1 MELEVEDDDDNEEY
15 IDINESRITYGG
27 DDNLLD
33 KTNLQGDHMDEAEEE
48 NNEIDSHPAQ
58 RHFTTTNEES
68 NEPTDKF
75 FQRIVQKPSWIST
88 EAGIPCHARFA
99 GLQFIFFNY

>member
-1 MELEVEDDDDNEEY
+1 MEDDDNEEY

-58 RHFTTTNEES
+58 RHY
-68 NEPTDKF
+68 K
-75 FQRIVQKPSWIST
+75 
-88 EAGIPCHARFA
+88 
-99 GLQFIFFNY
+99 

>member
-1 MELEVEDDDDNEEY
+1 MTWEVCELHFGNSDNEMELEVEDDDNEEY

-68 NEPTDKF
+68 NEPTD
-75 FQRIVQKPSWIST
+75 ISNLD
-88 EAGIPCHARFA
+88 EGNFSKE
-99 GLQFIFFNY
+99 